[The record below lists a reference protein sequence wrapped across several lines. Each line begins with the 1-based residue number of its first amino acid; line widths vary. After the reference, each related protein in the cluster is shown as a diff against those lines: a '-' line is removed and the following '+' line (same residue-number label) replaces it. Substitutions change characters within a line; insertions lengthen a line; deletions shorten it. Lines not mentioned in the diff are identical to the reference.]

1 VTPWIYVWHESIPEE
16 GQTAHSTAYDNNPCD
31 SDRTDKEDRR
41 TLPQIIHGQFS
52 SSPELFDDLANNRF
66 IVVAL
71 SGWTGEAS
79 HKTYRRQNRKRETFA

>member
-1 VTPWIYVWHESIPEE
+1 MKVYLGRDSRR
-16 GQTAHSTAYDNNPCD
+16 TAQHDSKPCD

-71 SGWTGEAS
+71 SG
-79 HKTYRRQNRKRETFA
+79 